1 MGLAEDVCH
10 GKSFQ
15 TDPPLFFLIYF
26 FFSFIPVILSDLLML
41 LKMCRVLHL
50 LHFPCEFHS
59 DIHLVQFL
67 LGYQIGEMLLKQILM
82 NSRKSDLD
90 HHPHISL

>member
-1 MGLAEDVCH
+1 
-10 GKSFQ
+10 
-15 TDPPLFFLIYF
+15 
-26 FFSFIPVILSDLLML
+26 ML

-67 LGYQIGEMLLKQILM
+67 LDYQIDEMLLKQLLM
-82 NSRKSDLD
+82 NSRKSDVD
-90 HHPHISL
+90 HHPHISLSFFTPYRKHLTPT